1 MKSTPPK
8 KPKAAVRRPGNSLA
22 LTGTPAA
29 KQSAAV
35 LLEVLS
41 GHIGPSEAS
50 ELLKVALS
58 RYYVLEVRALQG
70 LVSALEPRP
79 KGPQKTAADERDAL
93 ANENKRLQ
101 RELGRTQALLRAAQR
116 GLGLGSRVRGRGKSK
131 LGDTTTS
138 KTGRRRRRVNRASKA
153 IARLRK
159 DAEPSP
165 PKEESPCPPDVPLT
179 A

>member
-1 MKSTPPK
+1 MKSTTPA
-8 KPKAAVRRPGNSLA
+8 KPRKATRAAAGPLA

-29 KQSAAV
+29 KRSAAV

-41 GHIGPSEAS
+41 GRIGPTEAS

-58 RYYVLEVRALQG
+58 RYYVLEARALQG
-70 LVSALEPRP
+70 LVTSLEPRP
-79 KGPQKTAADERDAL
+79 KGPQKTAANERDVL
-93 ANENKRLQ
+93 AKENERLQ

-116 GLGLGSRVRGRGKSK
+116 GLGLGTRGRGRGKGK
-131 LGDTTTS
+131 LGDTSTS
-138 KTGRRRRRVNRASKA
+138 KTGRRRRRVNRATKA

-159 DAEPSP
+159 DAEPLP